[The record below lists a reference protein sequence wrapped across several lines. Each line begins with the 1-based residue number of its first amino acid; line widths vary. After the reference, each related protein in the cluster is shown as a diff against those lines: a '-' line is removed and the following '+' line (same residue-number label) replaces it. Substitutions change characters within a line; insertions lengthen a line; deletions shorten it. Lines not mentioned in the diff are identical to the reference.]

1 MATTA
6 ASTVANGGPTLT
18 ARLTQKKRLSITG
31 KVHEEERGA
40 AGGKAGKK
48 YWSAAEKM
56 RKLWFRIVTFLL
68 LSACFMSRAV
78 YADNEA
84 PTSLGYHPYD
94 ELGIQ
99 VMTRGNAY
107 NVKDVLADSSVRIF
121 ILQIPFEQF
130 DLSCCPAIVDWVR
143 QGHSFWFYDSRYAP
157 YFGMKAYALSGKQ
170 FKGRNETGELGN
182 YKYNRRAAGVL
193 TMSKQDVMTG
203 VGQCTVFLPLIG
215 DDTYSAVALG
225 GDTLP
230 LLQFASDSP
239 ALAAM
244 RREGKGVIVFKPLLW
259 PESLSGKRFQYN
271 LMEFSAG
278 FGVPGIGGEN
288 RLGELIGPNANYVK
302 TDFDAESVLA
312 AKNGKIS
319 PADSKVVA
327 QVKEEVE
334 EESKTEANKGK
345 NDENT
350 LTEKDSHIYAKSI
363 KDDTVSAE
371 AVNNAKRQPQSN
383 EQDKK
388 SLWSDEGRWVDE
400 FSQTTRD
407 KKPID
412 TKIES
417 KILAEEEAAAKVREK
432 ASVVEEDKTYDVV
445 TLRNGD
451 TFVGRCH
458 NKEIVLETTSESL
471 KTAPA
476 DFKSILFSLDSWSLD
491 KCEMEDG
498 RRLSGYMLTSEF
510 YFSNENGDRTFK
522 KDNIKNI
529 RFKVPAS
536 QINR

>member
-1 MATTA
+1 
-6 ASTVANGGPTLT
+6 
-18 ARLTQKKRLSITG
+18 
-31 KVHEEERGA
+31 
-40 AGGKAGKK
+40 
-48 YWSAAEKM
+48 M
-56 RKLWFRIVTFLL
+56 RKLWFKLLTFVL
-68 LSACFMSRAV
+68 LSACFLSAV
-78 YADNEA
+78 AYADNEA
-84 PTSLGYHPYD
+84 PTSLGYHPYE
-94 ELGIQ
+94 ELGVQ

-107 NVKDVLADSSVRIF
+107 NVKDTLDDPTVRIF

-170 FKGRNETGELGN
+170 FKGRNESGELGN
-182 YKYNRRAAGVL
+182 YKYNGRAAGVL

-203 VGQCTVFLPLIG
+203 VGQCTVFLPLVG
-215 DDTYSAVALG
+215 DDNYSAVALG

-244 RREGKGVIVFKPLLW
+244 RREGKGLIVFKPLLW

-271 LMEFSAG
+271 LLEFSAG
-278 FGVPGIGGEN
+278 FGVPGVGGEG
-288 RLGELIGPNANYVK
+288 RLGELIGPKAEYVK
-302 TDFDAESVLA
+302 TDFDAERVLA
-312 AKNGKIS
+312 IKDGKIS
-319 PADSKVVA
+319 PADLKAVA
-327 QVKEEVE
+327 QVKEENNDNS
-334 EESKTEANKGK
+334 SKKATSEGDAR
-345 NDENT
+345 
-350 LTEKDSHIYAKSI
+350 IYAKSI
-363 KDDTVSAE
+363 KDNVVSSQ
-371 AVNNAKRQPQSN
+371 AVEESKQQSQAKSK

-407 KKPID
+407 NKPID

-417 KILAEEEAAAKVREK
+417 KILAEEK
-432 ASVVEEDKTYDVV
+432 ANAQVKQEVPVVEDDKLYDVI

-451 TFVGRCH
+451 LFVGRCH

-471 KTAPA
+471 KTSPA

-491 KCEMEDG
+491 KCEMDDG
-498 RRLSGYMLTSEF
+498 RRLSGYMLTNEF
-510 YFSNENGDRTFK
+510 YFSNETGDRTFK
-522 KDNIKNI
+522 KENIKNI

-536 QINR
+536 QIKR